1 MQLEAEGFGVLHAS
15 SAEAALM
22 LAVQQ
27 PLSLITLDIMM
38 MPNMDGWEFLARL
51 KQIPALQGIPVVIIS
66 IAADRDKGVS
76 LGAAAVLQKPISRQ
90 DLYGALAHA
99 SLFPLSKGHDLKV
112 LIADDDPSAV
122 ELVAVRIAGLASTVL
137 RAYGGREAIDIA
149 RRELPDLIILDLM
162 MPEVNGFEVVAALN
176 EHADTA
182 RIPIIAVTAKQITAE
197 DRAQLGRYMTTVM
210 EKTGFDPERFTAEVR
225 RAVSGRRL
233 GG

>member
-1 MQLEAEGFGVLHAS
+1 
-15 SAEAALM
+15 
-22 LAVQQ
+22 
-27 PLSLITLDIMM
+27 

-51 KQIPALQGIPVVIIS
+51 KQIPALQRIPVVIIS

-137 RAYGGREAIDIA
+137 RACGGREAIDIA

-162 MPEVNGFEVVAALN
+162 MPDVNGFEVVAALN
-176 EHADTA
+176 EQADTSG
-182 RIPIIAVTAKQITAE
+182 IPIIAVTAKQITAE
-197 DRAQLGRYMTTVM
+197 DRAQLSRYMTTVM
-210 EKTGFDPERFTAEVR
+210 EKTEFDPERFTAEVR